1 MPGNPWRNSG
11 YDSGMTTMAQRIHK
25 TGSPDVIVFEAAELP
40 QPGPG
45 QVLVRVAAAGV
56 GPWDALIRTGH
67 SGMDQP
73 LPLTLGSDI
82 AGAVMETGEKV
93 TALHAGDAVFGMT
106 NPRFIGGYAQYALV
120 EARSI
125 ARSPAMLNASEA
137 ASVPV
142 IAVTAWKML
151 FEHARLNKGQRVLI
165 HGAAGNVGAY
175 AVQMA
180 HAAGA
185 YIIAMAGKDDA
196 DLLERLGADEACDYA
211 AGPFEKMRP
220 VDVVIDLV
228 GGELQERS
236 FAIVKPG
243 GVLVSSVKPPSQTQ
257 AEQHQIRVAYFIVDV
272 TTEALDRVAGMFSSG
287 EISARVGLVLP
298 LAEARRAHVVMEDR
312 SAHVRGKI
320 VLSV

>member
-1 MPGNPWRNSG
+1 MK
-11 YDSGMTTMAQRIHK
+11 TMAQRIHK
-25 TGSPDVIVFEAAELP
+25 TGSPEVIVFETTDLP
-40 QPGPG
+40 HPGPG

-56 GPWDALIRTGH
+56 GPWDALIRTGN

-82 AGAVMETGEKV
+82 AGEVIETGENV
-93 TALHAGDAVFGMT
+93 PALQAGDAVFGVT
-106 NPRFIGGYAQYALV
+106 NPRFIGGYAQYANV
-120 EARSI
+120 EARSV
-125 ARSPAMLNASEA
+125 ARWPKMLNASEA

-151 FEHARLNKGQRVLI
+151 FEHAHLSKGQRVLI

-185 YIIAMAGKDDA
+185 HVIAMANADDA
-196 DLLERLGADEACDYA
+196 DLLKRLGADEARDYSS
-211 AGPFEKMRP
+211 GPFEKSIDL
-220 VDVVIDLV
+220 VDVVIDSV
-228 GGELQERS
+228 GGELLDRS
-236 FAIVKPG
+236 FAVVKPG
-243 GVLVSSVKPPSQTQ
+243 GALISSVQPPSPAQ
-257 AEQHQIRVAYFIVDV
+257 AEQHDIRVAFFIVDV
-272 TTEALDRVAGMFSSG
+272 TTEALDRVAGMFANG

-298 LAEARRAHVVMEDR
+298 LADARRAHAVMEDR